1 MAPCEAPKSAARVSR
16 ISILP
21 SGLLRSGEPSMINR
35 ERRVFKLRLRR
46 RVPKREKPSAMPI
59 PQSLPPERSSTPG
72 DQQIRRLA
80 LETLDERLQRY
91 RLVQPKLEKQMM
103 QSLQDY
109 GQVSPIIICPLEGQT
124 VLVDGFKR
132 LHAAR
137 SLKGF
142 THLNAR
148 TLEVDEQAAKAALFN
163 LNRIVGRPVEL
174 EEAWIIYALVRED
187 GLQQI
192 EVAAMLGRHKSWVNR
207 RLALIER
214 LCDEARES
222 LRLGLLTPTQGRHLT
237 RLPRG
242 NQKAAMTAATGAA
255 LTSRELSDVVDLL
268 SASSTSEQTHF
279 VLSDPREAL
288 RQSQSSYVHQ
298 WDPRMSAAGNR
309 VAKRLGLLLDCLG
322 KMNTWLRYTG
332 RAELQA
338 VDRQPLTGGFVTLEQ
353 ETKLVGEATGDFL
366 KELKLP

>member
-1 MAPCEAPKSAARVSR
+1 MPKKRQPLPAECS
-16 ISILP
+16 SI
-21 SGLLRSGEPSMINR
+21 
-35 ERRVFKLRLRR
+35 
-46 RVPKREKPSAMPI
+46 
-59 PQSLPPERSSTPG
+59 PG
-72 DQQIRRLA
+72 DQQVRRLA
-80 LETLDERLQRY
+80 LDSLDERLQRY
-91 RLVQPKLEKQMM
+91 RLIQPKLQRQMT
-103 QSLQDY
+103 QSLKDY
-109 GQVSPIIICPLEGQT
+109 GQVAPIVVCPLEGQT

-142 THLNAR
+142 THLSAR
-148 TLEVDEQAAKAALFN
+148 RLEVDEQAAKAAVFN

-174 EEAWIIYALVRED
+174 EEAWIIYALVHED

-222 LRLGLLTPTQGRHLT
+222 LRLGLLSPTGARHLT

-255 LTSRELSDVVDLL
+255 LSSRELSDVVDLL
-268 SASSTSEQTHF
+268 SASSTSEQTDF
-279 VLSDPREAL
+279 VLSKPREAL
-288 RQSQSSYVHQ
+288 RQSQSSYVHR

-309 VAKRLGLLLDCLG
+309 VAKRLGLLLDCLA

-332 RAELQA
+332 RSELQA
-338 VDRQPLTGGFVTLEQ
+338 VDRQVLTGGFAKLEQ
-353 ETKLVGEATGDFL
+353 ETKLVSEATGDFL
-366 KELKLP
+366 QELKLP

>member
-1 MAPCEAPKSAARVSR
+1 MQTQV
-16 ISILP
+16 
-21 SGLLRSGEPSMINR
+21 
-35 ERRVFKLRLRR
+35 
-46 RVPKREKPSAMPI
+46 RVPKREKPLAMRNSQP
-59 PQSLPPERSSTPG
+59 LPLECAFTPG
-72 DQQIRRLA
+72 DQQMNRLD
-80 LETLDERLQRY
+80 LETLDERLRRY
-91 RLVQPKLEKQMM
+91 RLVQPKLEKQMT

-109 GQVSPIIICPLEGQT
+109 GQVAPIIVCPLEGQT

-132 LHAAR
+132 LYAAR
-137 SLKGF
+137 VLKGF
-142 THLNAR
+142 THLDAR
-148 TLEVDEQAAKAALFN
+148 TLEIDEQAAKAALFN

-187 GLQQI
+187 GLQQV

-222 LRLGLLTPTQGRHLT
+222 LRLGLLTPTQARHLI

-242 NQKAAMTAATGAA
+242 NQKAAMATATEAT

-268 SASSTSEQTHF
+268 SASSTTEQTNF
-279 VLSDPREAL
+279 VLSKPREAL
-288 RQSQSSYVHQ
+288 RQSQSEYVHH
-298 WDPRMSAAGNR
+298 WDPRMSANGNR
-309 VAKRLGLLLDCLG
+309 VARRLGLLLDNLA

-338 VDRQPLTGGFVTLEQ
+338 SDREPLTDGFVRLQQ
-353 ETKLVGEATGDFL
+353 ETTLVSEATGDFL

>member
-1 MAPCEAPKSAARVSR
+1 MSPARF
-16 ISILP
+16 P
-21 SGLLRSGEPSMINR
+21 Q
-35 ERRVFKLRLRR
+35 LRR
-46 RVPKREKPSAMPI
+46 CRVPD
-59 PQSLPPERSSTPG
+59 TF
-72 DQQIRRLA
+72 
-80 LETLDERLQRY
+80 
-91 RLVQPKLEKQMM
+91 V
-103 QSLQDY
+103 
-109 GQVSPIIICPLEGQT
+109 
-124 VLVDGFKR
+124 
-132 LHAAR
+132 
-137 SLKGF
+137 
-142 THLNAR
+142 
-148 TLEVDEQAAKAALFN
+148 LEVDEQAAKAAVFN
-163 LNRIVGRPVEL
+163 LNRVVGRPVEL
-174 EEAWIIYALVRED
+174 EESWIIYALVRED
-187 GLQQI
+187 GLQQT

-222 LRLGLLTPTQGRHLT
+222 LRLGLLTPTQARHLI

-242 NQKAAMTAATGAA
+242 NQKAAMAAATAAA

-279 VLSDPREAL
+279 VLSKPREAL

-309 VAKRLGLLLDCLG
+309 VAKRLGLLLDCLAR
-322 KMNTWLRYTG
+322 MNTWLRYTG

-338 VDRQPLTGGFVTLEQ
+338 VDRQPLTGGFVKLEQ